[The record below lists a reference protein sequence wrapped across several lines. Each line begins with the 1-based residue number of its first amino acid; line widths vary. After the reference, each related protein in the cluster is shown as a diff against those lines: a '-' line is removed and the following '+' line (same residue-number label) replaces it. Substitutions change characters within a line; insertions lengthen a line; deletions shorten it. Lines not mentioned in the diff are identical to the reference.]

1 VTREPAAPRGGWG
14 GWGGWGATL
23 RGWLARVGLLGARDG
38 TLAPRSAPVLNAA
51 AAAARTAARGVWG
64 IAVPAVLPIG
74 GYGAYSVLQTT
85 AGVVAQIG
93 LLGTGPTIL
102 REPGRKAPIGGL
114 LLHSLLLA
122 GAALPVAVLVAPL
135 PDPRYPWLLGALV
148 LGLIWYG
155 IAVTRAKAVGA
166 FADVLRAEL
175 VGAAA
180 FAVAIGSVAFLVR
193 RGRPPVD
200 YGLVVLLEAVAT
212 AALLA
217 ALGGSRGGRI
227 AGEEWRLAGTPA
239 VLRSVYSVGGLV
251 LLDLLIWR
259 RLEIYF
265 LQASPDGLRGVA
277 VFGLASQLSSL
288 LLLVPSAFAEAWSPA
303 YAADFRIGWAA
314 FERRFQANRRVYQR
328 IMAALVLAAAVTT
341 PLLIRV
347 VFPKYWPW
355 VWQVSAFVLIR
366 VVASYAGLHS
376 AAIYATKRER
386 WLYAPVISG
395 GVVGVVANIVWT
407 LPWGLSGAI
416 LAYALTQG
424 TVAVAT
430 LVASRASARSSDARM
445 VAP

>member
-1 VTREPAAPRGGWG
+1 
-14 GWGGWGATL
+14 
-23 RGWLARVGLLGARDG
+23 
-38 TLAPRSAPVLNAA
+38 VLNAA

-64 IAVPAVLPIG
+64 IVVPAILPIS

-93 LLGTGPTIL
+93 LLGTSQTIL
-102 REPGRKAPIGGL
+102 REPGRKVPIGGL

-122 GAALPVAVLVAPL
+122 GVALPVAVLIAPL

-148 LGLIWYG
+148 LGLLWYG

-180 FAVAIGSVAFLVR
+180 FVVAIGAVVCLVLGR
-193 RGRPPVD
+193 RRPVD
-200 YGLVVLLEAVAT
+200 YGGVVLLEVVAT

-217 ALGGSRGGRI
+217 ALGRLPGGRI
-227 AGEEWRLAGTPA
+227 AGDEWRLAGTPA
-239 VLRSVYSVGGLV
+239 FLRSVYSVGGLV

-303 YAADFRIGWAA
+303 FAADFRIGWVP
-314 FERRFQANRRVYQR
+314 FERRFRENRRVYRR
-328 IMAALVLAAAVTT
+328 IIALLVLAAAAIT

-355 VWQVSAFVLIR
+355 VWQASAFVLIR

-386 WLYAPVISG
+386 WLYAPVIAG
-395 GVVGVVANIVWT
+395 GVVGVVSNVVLT
-407 LPWGLSGAI
+407 LPWGLRGAI

-430 LVASRASARSSDARM
+430 LVVSRASARATAARG
-445 VAP
+445 ALP

>member
-1 VTREPAAPRGGWG
+1 M
-14 GWGGWGATL
+14 
-23 RGWLARVGLLGARDG
+23 
-38 TLAPRSAPVLNAA
+38 
-51 AAAARTAARGVWG
+51 WG
-64 IAVPAVLPIG
+64 IVVPAILPIS

-93 LLGTGPTIL
+93 LLGTSQTIL
-102 REPGRKAPIGGL
+102 REPGRKVPIGGL

-122 GAALPVAVLVAPL
+122 GVALPVAVLIAPL

-148 LGLIWYG
+148 LGLLWYG

-180 FAVAIGSVAFLVR
+180 FVAAIGAVVFLMLGR
-193 RGRPPVD
+193 RRPVD
-200 YGLVVLLEAVAT
+200 YGVVVLLEVVAT

-217 ALGGSRGGRI
+217 ALGRSPGGRI
-227 AGEEWRLAGTPA
+227 AGDEWRLAGTPA
-239 VLRSVYSVGGLV
+239 FLRSVYSVGGLV

-303 YAADFRIGWAA
+303 FAADLRIGWAP
-314 FERRFQANRRVYQR
+314 FERRFRDNRRVYRR
-328 IMAALVLAAAVTT
+328 IIALLVLAAAAMT

-347 VFPKYWPW
+347 AFPKYWPW
-355 VWQVSAFVLIR
+355 VWQASAFVLIR
-366 VVASYAGLHS
+366 VVASYAGLHA

-386 WLYAPVISG
+386 WLYAPVIAG
-395 GVVGVVANIVWT
+395 GVVGVVSNVVLT
-407 LPWGLSGAI
+407 LPWGLRGAI

-430 LVASRASARSSDARM
+430 LVVSRASAHATAARG
-445 VAP
+445 ALP

>member
-1 VTREPAAPRGGWG
+1 MTPESDATRGGPW
-14 GWGGWGATL
+14 ATL
-23 RGWLARVGLLGARDG
+23 RGWLARGGLVASGEG
-38 TLAPRSAPVLNAA
+38 TLDPRSPPVLNAA

-64 IAVPAVLPIG
+64 IVVPAILPIA

-85 AGVVAQIG
+85 AGVVAQVG
-93 LLGTGPTIL
+93 LLGTSQTIL
-102 REPGRKAPIGGL
+102 REPGRRLPIGGL
-114 LLHSLLLA
+114 VLHSLLLA
-122 GAALPVAVLVAPL
+122 GVALPVAVLVAPL

-148 LGLIWYG
+148 LGLIGYA
-155 IAVTRAKAVGA
+155 IAVTRAKAAGA

-180 FAVAIGSVAFLVR
+180 FAVAIGIVVFLVV
-193 RGRPPVD
+193 RGRQPVD
-200 YGLVVLLEAVAT
+200 YGVVVLLEAVAT
-212 AALLA
+212 AVLLA
-217 ALGGSRGGRI
+217 ALGRSRGGRI

-239 VLRSVYSVGGLV
+239 FLRSVYSVGGLV

-303 YAADFRIGWAA
+303 FAADVRTGWAA
-314 FERRFQANRRVYQR
+314 FERRFQANRRVYR
-328 IMAALVLAAAVTT
+328 RVLATLVGTAAVTT
-341 PLLIRV
+341 PLLIRL

-366 VVASYAGLHS
+366 IVSSYAGLHS
-376 AAIYATKRER
+376 AAMYATKRER
-386 WLYAPVISG
+386 WLYVPVIVG
-395 GVVGVVANIVWT
+395 GVVGVVANVALT
-407 LPWGLSGAI
+407 LPWGVSGAI
-416 LAYALTQG
+416 LAYAFTQG

-430 LVASRASARSSDARM
+430 LVASRASARAATRS
-445 VAP
+445 VGP